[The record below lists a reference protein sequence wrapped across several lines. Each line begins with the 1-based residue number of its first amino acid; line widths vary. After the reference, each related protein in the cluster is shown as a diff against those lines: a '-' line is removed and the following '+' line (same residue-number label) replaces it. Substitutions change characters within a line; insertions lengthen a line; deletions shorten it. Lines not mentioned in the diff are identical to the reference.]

1 MKRGKYAKKQN
12 KFLIFIIFLS
22 SIFIIYSLI
31 KITMWFLENNK
42 IKEEISKIEKDVI
55 ITKIENTE
63 ASSEEIMIDEKE
75 IPDTDPYWG
84 LKNVDYI
91 QADFSNLIKTNKEV
105 VAWISVSNTNI
116 NYPVVQHTDN
126 EYYLNHTFNGAK
138 NEAGWVF
145 MDYRNTTQNLGKNT
159 IIYAHK
165 REDGTM
171 FGSLENILDNS
182 WYENKENYAIKTST
196 KYENN
201 LWQVFSVYRIPTTSD
216 YIQTDFQND
225 KTYQEFLNKIKKR
238 SIYDFQTTVNTKNKI
253 LTLSTCYNR
262 NERIVLHSK
271 LIRSQKK

>member
-75 IPDTDPYWG
+75 IPDTDPYWE

-105 VAWISVSNTNI
+105 VAWLSVANTNI

-196 KYENN
+196 KDENN

-262 NERIVLHSK
+262 NERIVLHAK

>member
-75 IPDTDPYWG
+75 IPDTDPYWE

-105 VAWISVSNTNI
+105 VAWLSVANTNI

-182 WYENKENYAIKTST
+182 WYEN
-196 KYENN
+196 
-201 LWQVFSVYRIPTTSD
+201 Q
-216 YIQTDFQND
+216 
-225 KTYQEFLNKIKKR
+225 
-238 SIYDFQTTVNTKNKI
+238 
-253 LTLSTCYNR
+253 
-262 NERIVLHSK
+262 
-271 LIRSQKK
+271 